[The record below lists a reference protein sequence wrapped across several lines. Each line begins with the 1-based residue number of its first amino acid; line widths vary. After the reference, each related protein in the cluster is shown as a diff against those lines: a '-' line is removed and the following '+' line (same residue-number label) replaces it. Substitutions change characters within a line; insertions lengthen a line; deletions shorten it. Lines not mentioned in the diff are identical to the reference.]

1 MKKCFLIFFIIYVL
15 YVWLPPFITV
25 LFPVSNEKIIGN
37 YILSTCTAKDCAFY
51 NIHFK
56 KNNEVVTHCVDNN
69 GSIKKQSINR
79 WYIKNGHTIVLE
91 NNFNDFMF
99 PRFGDIHRN
108 MFFPWEIKI
117 ETQINGQCQFDE
129 WNFAEKIGE

>member
-15 YVWLPPFITV
+15 SIWLPPFLTM
-25 LFPVSNEKIIGN
+25 LFPVNTKKIIGN
-37 YILSTCTAKDCAFY
+37 YILSTCTTKDCAFY

-56 KNNEVVTHCVDNN
+56 KNNEVITQCINN
-69 GSIKKQSINR
+69 DGKIKKQSINK
-79 WYIKNGHTIVLE
+79 WQIKNGHTIELE
-91 NNFNDFMF
+91 ENFDDFMF

-108 MFFPWEIKI
+108 IFFPWEIKI

-129 WNFAEKIGE
+129 WNFAEKLK